1 MQALDDIYTR
11 IKMYA
16 FIGPVK
22 FLSISKA
29 KHSKHIL
36 HIGAHEGQEFEAY
49 SILGFKDIFWVE
61 AIPEVFE
68 RLKNRVGES
77 NCASAL
83 LWSSNDEK
91 LRFNIANN
99 EVSSSAFSF
108 TDQTPWDNVRMVREI
123 ELQTSTLD
131 SLVLKG
137 ILREDF
143 LDGALLVLDVQGAEL
158 EVLKGSLESI
168 SLFSAVSVEVSRK
181 HFYQGSAKY
190 KSIHLFLKSHGYK
203 KIAEWVD
210 PKIGHG
216 DALYVA
222 KTVSVGFKSLLIG
235 RCISFFHFHY
245 LLFRAL
251 ERRGLIK
258 LSSL

>member
-1 MQALDDIYTR
+1 MQVLDNIYAR
-11 IKMYA
+11 VKMYA
-16 FIGPVK
+16 FMGPVK
-22 FLSISKA
+22 FFSISKA
-29 KHSKHIL
+29 QHSKQIL
-36 HIGAHEGQEFEAY
+36 HIGAHEGQELNAY
-49 SILGFKDIFWVE
+49 SMLGFKDIFWVE

-83 LWSSNDEK
+83 LWSSSGEK
-91 LRFNIANN
+91 LKFNVANN
-99 EVSSSAFSF
+99 EVSSSVFSF
-108 TDQTPWDNVRMVREI
+108 TDKTPWDNVRMVREI

-131 SLVLKG
+131 TLILKG

-143 LDGALLVLDVQGAEL
+143 LDGALLVLDVQGAEM

-168 SLFSAVSVEVSRK
+168 LLFQAVSVEVSRK

-203 KIAEWVD
+203 KIAEWID
-210 PKIGHG
+210 PKMGHG

-222 KTVSVGFKSLLIG
+222 KSVSVGFKSLLIG
-235 RCISFFHFHY
+235 RCISFFHFLY

-251 ERRGLIK
+251 ERRDLIK
-258 LSSL
+258 LTTL

>member
-1 MQALDDIYTR
+1 MRLPDDMYAR

-16 FIGPVK
+16 FMGPVK
-22 FLSISKA
+22 FLSFSKA
-29 KHSKHIL
+29 KHSKRIL
-36 HIGAHEGQEFEAY
+36 HIGAHEGQELEEY
-49 SILGFKDIFWVE
+49 VMLGFEGIFWVE

-83 LWSSNDEK
+83 LWSSSNEK
-91 LRFNIANN
+91 LKFKIANN

-108 TDQTPWDNVRMVREI
+108 TGETPWENVRTVKEI

-131 SLVLKG
+131 TLVLER
-137 ILREDF
+137 ILNVDF
-143 LDGALLVLDVQGAEL
+143 LNQALLVLDVQGAEL
-158 EVLKGSLESI
+158 EVLKGSADTLSF
-168 SLFSAVSVEVSRK
+168 FSAVSVEVSKKRV
-181 HFYQGSAKY
+181 YTGGAEY
-190 KSIHLFLKSHGYK
+190 KSIDSYLKSQGYK

-222 KTVSVGFKSLLIG
+222 KGVTVGIKSRLIG
-235 RCISFFHFHY
+235 KYISLFHVLY
-245 LLFRAL
+245 LLLRAL
-251 ERRGLIK
+251 DRRDLIK
-258 LSSL
+258 LTAL